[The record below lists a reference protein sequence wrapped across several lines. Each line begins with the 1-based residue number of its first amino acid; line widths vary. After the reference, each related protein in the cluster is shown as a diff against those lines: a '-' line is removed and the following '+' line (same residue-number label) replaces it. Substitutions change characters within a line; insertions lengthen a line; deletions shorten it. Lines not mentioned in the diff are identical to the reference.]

1 MKKKI
6 LCALLTLAMT
16 ATLFSGCSGN
26 SDSSDSTSSAA
37 AKDSTSSDKT
47 LKVAVFDMP
56 TLYLMQT
63 FNDMGFYKDNGAN
76 VEFTYF
82 PVYSDAISA
91 YNTGNADVIIYAVAE
106 AVTPVVNGIDSKVI
120 GVIDTSNGL
129 DGIAATNDI
138 KSVKDLKGK
147 TVATEIGTVDHM
159 MLQKALEK
167 NGLSED
173 DVNLVNMSAGDAAA
187 AMTGGSI
194 DAVSTWEPQLGTAAK
209 SGRIIYSTK
218 EDPDLIADV
227 FLIHSEK
234 LDEQYD
240 NAKAFVKTWYESMEK
255 YKADP
260 SKYAAQ
266 AAKKGDLSEDE
277 FYQLMDVTNL
287 VSLKD
292 NKVKFTEGK
301 DDYKYLNIL
310 VKTVGSFLYD
320 GGLITTELTD
330 DMVTNMLDP
339 RIVND
344 LLSE

>member
-1 MKKKI
+1 
-6 LCALLTLAMT
+6 
-16 ATLFSGCSGN
+16 
-26 SDSSDSTSSAA
+26 
-37 AKDSTSSDKT
+37 
-47 LKVAVFDMP
+47 
-56 TLYLMQT
+56 
-63 FNDMGFYKDNGAN
+63 
-76 VEFTYF
+76 
-82 PVYSDAISA
+82 
-91 YNTGNADVIIYAVAE
+91 
-106 AVTPVVNGIDSKVI
+106 
-120 GVIDTSNGL
+120 
-129 DGIAATNDI
+129 
-138 KSVKDLKGK
+138 
-147 TVATEIGTVDHM
+147 M

-301 DDYKYLNIL
+301 DDYKYLNVL